1 MIFSPFPSAI
11 PVSHSPQGSRSIT
24 MISTSTSMEDCNSR
38 STHWTQLE
46 SPPKLFTVYNSFL
59 IRQVKRHQNTPCMN
73 SCPYL
78 ELPLNLIWNQKMPMT
93 LTYTQSNLLC
103 FYTTLAP
110 QISIPK
116 LLFKALTQKFSILP
130 DYTPSFLQS
139 DAFCCGADTIVDQSI
154 GHCTV
159 GQSLIAWYHNIDT
172 YSVNPIMIIN
182 IQFLSLPCCNSTMI
196 ICKFYNFNFIE

>member
-1 MIFSPFPSAI
+1 MKSDFSLDDLFPI
-11 PVSHSPQGSRSIT
+11 PLCHSCFSFASRKQ
-24 MISTSTSMEDCNSR
+24 EHHHDLDEYQYGGL
-38 STHWTQLE
+38 QLQIHTLNTIRKSSE
-46 SPPKLFTVYNSFL
+46 TVHCIQQL
-59 IRQVKRHQNTPCMN
+59 PLRQVKRHQNTPCMN

-159 GQSLIAWYHNIDT
+159 GQSLIA
-172 YSVNPIMIIN
+172 
-182 IQFLSLPCCNSTMI
+182 
-196 ICKFYNFNFIE
+196 